1 MFNQQSLMSS
11 YRSSLLLYQVVIFL
25 VVVVNQPILR
35 GLSVGLTIFLKKTML
50 YQLLLSL
57 GSRSFLPLPWISLS
71 IHDDS
76 LCLGNH
82 SMIASSYLCSSHLS
96 NSYSYS
102 FSLGRHDHNLSTNID
117 SIIISQNTR
126 DHQLGAIA
134 NSIDR

>member
-35 GLSVGLTIFLKKTML
+35 SLSVGLTIFLKKTML

-82 SMIASSYLCSSHLS
+82 SMITSSYLCSSHLS
-96 NSYSYS
+96 NSNSYS
-102 FSLGRHDHNLSTNID
+102 FSLSRHDHNLSTNVD
-117 SIIISQNTR
+117 SVIISQDTW

-134 NSIDR
+134 NRIDR